1 MISLIGRPRRE
12 GRDVICNRPTNR
24 QEQPRPDRGVTFIEI
39 VITIALMGTVVLG
52 VLAATRASVR
62 ASSISREA
70 SKVESALLTAAE
82 RIERAPRSDAT
93 YKCPVSD
100 FSGPV
105 QAAAQLKLGVTL
117 AEAPTYAK
125 VVRYEHL
132 FEGAW
137 VDGAC
142 PSATESQENLVQRI
156 TISMTSPRTGLTRS
170 WEVLKGDA

>member
-1 MISLIGRPRRE
+1 MICQGPS
-12 GRDVICNRPTNR
+12 NR
-24 QEQPRPDRGVTFIEI
+24 QEHPRLDRGVTFIEI
-39 VITIALMGTVVLG
+39 VVTIALMGTVVLG

-93 YKCPVSD
+93 YKCPMSD

-105 QAAAQLKLGVTL
+105 QAAAQLKLGVTS

-125 VVRYEHL
+125 VVGYQHL
-132 FEGAW
+132 FEGDW
-137 VDGAC
+137 EPGAC
-142 PSATESQENLVQRI
+142 PPLTESQENLVQRI

-170 WEVLKGDA
+170 MEVLKGDA